1 MPLTTLLN
9 SEKSNVYPSANK
21 SSYVLAYSSAFK
33 VPVVPSG
40 LVYLTK
46 DLVVASVS
54 SKSKTVIPLDLL
66 LADLENAH
74 ALLRVLFLSSCVF
87 NMASFESHY

>member
-1 MPLTTLLN
+1 MSN
-9 SEKSNVYPSANK
+9 SVKSNVYPSANK

-46 DLVVASVS
+46 DLVVANVS
-54 SKSKTVIPLDLL
+54 SKSKTVIPLDSFWVDLDIWTALSNTLAFPTFLL
-66 LADLENAH
+66 KAGM
-74 ALLRVLFLSSCVF
+74 LSACITACSV
-87 NMASFESHY
+87 